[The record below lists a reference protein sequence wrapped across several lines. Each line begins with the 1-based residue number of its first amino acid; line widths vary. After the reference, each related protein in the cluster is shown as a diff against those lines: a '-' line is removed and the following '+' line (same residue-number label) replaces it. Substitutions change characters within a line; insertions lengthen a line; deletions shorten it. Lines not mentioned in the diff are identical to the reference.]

1 MPPVVVELQ
10 LRRRALCC
18 EGLEPLVVAAG
29 EGQRRLPLREAAAGL
44 GFLTA
49 RSLGIEV
56 AAEARMYTIEGLV
69 DAILA
74 MCETGAIPPR
84 NA

>member
-1 MPPVVVELQ
+1 MTTS
-10 LRRRALCC
+10 A
-18 EGLEPLVVAAG
+18 
-29 EGQRRLPLREAAAGL
+29 
-44 GFLTA
+44 A

-56 AAEARMYTIEGLV
+56 AAEARVYTIEGLV

-74 MCETGAIPPR
+74 MCETGATSPR